1 MQSNRKR
8 FAFLIFLISI
18 VLSIAGIIFVYTG
31 SYFYCIK
38 HGVAPHL
45 FALKQGIAFFIGVV
59 ISVLIYKYLDYRK
72 LADKKYLWSLY
83 GVAIFLLIIVL
94 IFGKEVNNSKSWI
107 FIGGFSVQPAEIA
120 KVLVILF
127 VSGYVKYKWYEIQS
141 YPRIF
146 AGFVVLSFFPV
157 FLILLEKD
165 LGSAMI
171 LSIVIFAILFITGLN
186 IKYVLYPSILGA
198 VMFVIAVITAPYRIA
213 RIKMLL
219 DPAGYFHAPGK
230 YNSYQL
236 VQAFVA
242 FAKGGLTGMGIGQGE
257 QSKLLFLTFS
267 FSDFMY
273 AHVAEEVGAIGAG
286 LVLLAFLAIL
296 YLGLSIADRTD
307 EKLGKFMA
315 LGLTLYIF
323 LQGMV
328 HMGVNL
334 GLVPTTGI
342 TLPFMSLGGTSLIS
356 MFIAVGF
363 LMNIAK
369 LLPKEEKINLRMMER
384 GRYA

>member
-1 MQSNRKR
+1 
-8 FAFLIFLISI
+8 
-18 VLSIAGIIFVYTG
+18 
-31 SYFYCIK
+31 
-38 HGVAPHL
+38 
-45 FALKQGIAFFIGVV
+45 
-59 ISVLIYKYLDYRK
+59 
-72 LADKKYLWSLY
+72 
-83 GVAIFLLIIVL
+83 
-94 IFGKEVNNSKSWI
+94 
-107 FIGGFSVQPAEIA
+107 
-120 KVLVILF
+120 
-127 VSGYVKYKWYEIQS
+127 
-141 YPRIF
+141 
-146 AGFVVLSFFPV
+146 
-157 FLILLEKD
+157 
-165 LGSAMI
+165 
-171 LSIVIFAILFITGLN
+171 
-186 IKYVLYPSILGA
+186 
-198 VMFVIAVITAPYRIA
+198 MFVIAVITAPYRIA
-213 RIKMLL
+213 RVKMLL